1 MTRETVGARVRRL
14 REGAGLSQRELAD
27 GLDRVTFAYVSR
39 IEHDTR
45 TPSLRAMRQ
54 LATRLGVTALYLE
67 TGSDRGTCPHCG
79 RTA

>member
-1 MTRETVGARVRRL
+1 MKRL
-14 REGAGLSQRELAD
+14 REGAGLSQSELAD
-27 GLDRVTFAYVSR
+27 GLDRVTFAYISR

-54 LATRLGVTALYLE
+54 LATRLGVTALYLVE
-67 TGSDRGTCPHCG
+67 TGSDRGTCPHCS